1 MSTYLGQNF
10 LKDSSVRAYIAN
22 AVEKMYESTQA
33 QVLME
38 IGPGK
43 WAITKRVKDIS
54 PNFFVVEKDLR
65 MEEHLLEIGLKKEQ
79 IVFWDI
85 LEADIAAK
93 IGGFQ
98 SDFSSTLAIGNLPYY
113 ITSPIFRLL
122 FGTGKPE
129 FLWGIFMIQ
138 DEVGEKIMTPAVK
151 KSYLWRLL
159 NRGYEVRYL
168 KMVPPKCFSPPPK
181 VKSCLVQFIRKEKP
195 VEIDF
200 QLLVDFL
207 NVFAPY
213 SRKTLGRIDKLAQK
227 QGNQLRKI
235 SEELRG
241 KRLEELSREDIKTI
255 LTP

>member
-1 MSTYLGQNF
+1 
-10 LKDSSVRAYIAN
+10 
-22 AVEKMYESTQA
+22 
-33 QVLME
+33 
-38 IGPGK
+38 
-43 WAITKRVKDIS
+43 
-54 PNFFVVEKDLR
+54 
-65 MEEHLLEIGLKKEQ
+65 
-79 IVFWDI
+79 
-85 LEADIAAK
+85 
-93 IGGFQ
+93 
-98 SDFSSTLAIGNLPYY
+98 
-113 ITSPIFRLL
+113 
-122 FGTGKPE
+122 
-129 FLWGIFMIQ
+129 MIQ

-159 NRGYEVRYL
+159 NRGYEVRHL

-235 SEELRG
+235 PEELRE